1 MIGQPPRTSPRLAAC
16 VTWVLLCD
24 SAPGHSTLGHGRPDQ
39 EVAVS
44 EGKAQLRGRAGRRL
58 L

>member
-1 MIGQPPRTSPRLAAC
+1 MGQPPRTSPRLAAC

-39 EVAVS
+39 EMAVS